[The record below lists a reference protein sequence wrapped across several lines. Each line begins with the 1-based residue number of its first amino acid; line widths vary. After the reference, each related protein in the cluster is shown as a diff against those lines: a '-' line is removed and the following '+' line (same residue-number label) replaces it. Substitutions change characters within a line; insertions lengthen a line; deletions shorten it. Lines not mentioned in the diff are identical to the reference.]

1 MNERSASPAEMFHQ
15 HRHQSEPD
23 PTQLQQQQMLQQQQ
37 QHKSQQQL
45 LLQQQQQQ
53 LQQQKL
59 QQQKQE
65 LQQQFYQQQ
74 EDDEVNIK
82 IFLQHLIE
90 FPNESKG
97 SVKLEVI

>member
-45 LLQQQQQQ
+45 LLQQQQ

-90 FPNESKG
+90 LPNESKG